1 MRSVVPA
8 SAMASEARK
17 CSALPT
23 PTTSGLPARAPTTVP
38 GSFLATTAMA

>member
-8 SAMASEARK
+8 SASASEARK
-17 CSALPT
+17 FSSAPT

-38 GSFLATTAMA
+38 GSLFETTAMA